1 MISASTQ
8 LCYSQV
14 QKLFLDATIVLA
26 AGAPRPAPSLQCGNF
41 WFQYR
46 AMTSYVNAAT
56 LGFNIGPYF
65 MGVGQLLVLGG
76 VGPTGA
82 TLGFRKIAN
91 VNRCDGLG

>member
-1 MISASTQ
+1 
-8 LCYSQV
+8 
-14 QKLFLDATIVLA
+14 
-26 AGAPRPAPSLQCGNF
+26 
-41 WFQYR
+41 
-46 AMTSYVNAAT
+46 MTSYVNAAT